1 MNSWRWTHLTLVPR
15 CKEGTLGHAVARLTA
30 GMTQKASMLAP
41 YIAPLPLLAA
51 TPAVLGSIEEFTTSW
66 IPLMTVIGFALRRA
80 LINI

>member
-1 MNSWRWTHLTLVPR
+1 MRR
-15 CKEGTLGHAVARLTA
+15 EAA
-30 GMTQKASMLAP
+30 MLAP

-51 TPAVLGSIEEFTTSW
+51 TPAARTTIEEFTNSW